1 MVNESRTINIIRWTA
16 RIASAITAFLILVF
30 FIGDGLSEG
39 FQPLLHLTLRETLM
53 MISFFAVWLG
63 LILGWK
69 RELTGGLLTV
79 CGLVV
84 FYILDYL
91 FSGSFPRGPF
101 FLIFASPGFLY
112 LYCGIKCRKPG
123 KD

>member
-1 MVNESRTINIIRWTA
+1 MVNESKVTKGIRWTA
-16 RIASAITAFLILVF
+16 RIASAITALLILMF
-30 FIGDGLSEG
+30 FIGEDFEEG
-39 FQPLLHLTLRETLM
+39 YQPLLHLSLKNSLM
-53 MISFFAVWLG
+53 MISFFALWLG
-63 LILGWK
+63 LVLGWK

-79 CGLVV
+79 CGLVA

-91 FSGSFPRGPF
+91 FSGSFPRGSF

-112 LYCGIKCRKPG
+112 LYCGIKCRKSG